1 MAKLEERLSEETKKL
16 KKLTDEVNLCQLKL
30 QRAEDLI
37 GGLGGEKER
46 WKATAKALGERYN
59 MLVGRCIYRFQK
71 KSVLTIFFTGDILV
85 SAGVVAYLGAF
96 ILQYRQRQIEEWVTQ
111 LIGYGIVTTRDFQLS
126 AILGEPV
133 VIRQWNI
140 FGLPTDNFSVEN
152 AIIIS

>member
-1 MAKLEERLSEETKKL
+1 MSNCA
-16 KKLTDEVNLCQLKL
+16 
-30 QRAEDLI
+30 
-37 GGLGGEKER
+37 
-46 WKATAKALGERYN
+46 
-59 MLVGRCIYRFQK
+59 
-71 KSVLTIFFTGDILV
+71 GDILV

-96 ILQYRQRQIEEWVTQ
+96 IMQYRQRQIEDWVTQ

-140 FGLPTDNFSVEN
+140 FGLPTDNFSIEN